1 MFIWPITKA
10 VGDHYPLPGPLTA
23 RSARARTEKN
33 PAKICHFKDRNV
45 PWRLDGKA
53 GGEGGTEYRQTLSSS
68 HAWWCGRDERMDP
81 KRQTLR
87 KRHLTNALCLRPT
100 ILNSYFFV
108 FCVQSRDFADD
119 CKFWRHWGS
128 KWFLSVGFTS
138 WLVDM
143 QSVNSS
149 VWECHSAV
157 RVCSFV
163 CCAYYDGTPEE
174 AALSETSLKINI
186 CSPSC
191 EEFRFR
197 SQDKKSKPTIK
208 TDVKSTETNL
218 IFFRVVV
225 YFFSIPGFVWGSE
238 GLIFRQN
245 WKKH

>member
-1 MFIWPITKA
+1 MCREGWTGKQEERE
-10 VGDHYPLPGPLTA
+10 GQNTDRHYPPATLGGVGEMKEWTQRDKRWEKDILQMHFAFDRQFLTPTSLCSACRAETLQMIANFEGTGGVSDSCLWGLLPG
-23 RSARARTEKN
+23 
-33 PAKICHFKDRNV
+33 
-45 PWRLDGKA
+45 
-53 GGEGGTEYRQTLSSS
+53 
-68 HAWWCGRDERMDP
+68 WWTC
-81 KRQTLR
+81 
-87 KRHLTNALCLRPT
+87 
-100 ILNSYFFV
+100 
-108 FCVQSRDFADD
+108 
-119 CKFWRHWGS
+119 
-128 KWFLSVGFTS
+128 
-138 WLVDM
+138 
-143 QSVNSS
+143 NSS